1 MKFCLS
7 SVVVNPDKDWK
18 GLPASFLITG
28 AQQLGGFCIFWFF
41 LLLGRLIGCTDY
53 WPKILN
59 GKEIKIVCLFSLSFI
74 MNIALNNFSLSLITI
89 TLNLI
94 IRSCQPLSTWFAQNM
109 AGKITRKSGSSLN
122 LVEMALMVAGV
133 ACAAVAVVAKMEGSS
148 ATSASSKSRLF
159 GVLVCV
165 VSLLAGSVN
174 LVLAGVLGTS
184 VKLNSLDTTVY
195 NAIPACI
202 ILAPLVPT
210 YVHPNNWPDHG
221 PDTDWNILMEVW
233 ALRPFVVYLALFSGL
248 LALAYNTLQ
257 FGIVQELSPAH
268 VAFAGNFNTACMIP
282 LSFLLGFESL
292 PPGRVPHL
300 FNLPAGP
307 LMICASIGSIVA
319 FACYNMISKVGGRH
333 GHGPPPAEERS
344 SMVMKDESENENGMY
359 EKGMD
364 EESKSEDDESEDDSQ
379 TTGCFGR

>member
-1 MKFCLS
+1 
-7 SVVVNPDKDWK
+7 
-18 GLPASFLITG
+18 
-28 AQQLGGFCIFWFF
+28 
-41 LLLGRLIGCTDY
+41 
-53 WPKILN
+53 
-59 GKEIKIVCLFSLSFI
+59 
-74 MNIALNNFSLSLITI
+74 
-89 TLNLI
+89 
-94 IRSCQPLSTWFAQNM
+94 M

-133 ACAAVAVVAKMEGSS
+133 ACAAVAVVAKMEGSK
-148 ATSASSKSRLF
+148 ATSASSKNLLF

-210 YVHPNNWPDHG
+210 YVHPINWPDHG

-233 ALRPFVVYLALFSGL
+233 ALQPSVVYLALGSGL
-248 LALAYNTLQ
+248 LALGYNTLQ

-268 VAFAGNFNTACMIP
+268 VAFAGNFNKACMIP
-282 LSFLLGFESL
+282 LSFLCGLESL

-307 LMICASIGSIVA
+307 LMICASIGNIVA
-319 FACYNMISKVGGRH
+319 FACYNMISKGGGGH
-333 GHGPPPAEERS
+333 GHGPPPAEKEE
-344 SMVMKDESENENGMY
+344 MQAL

-364 EESKSEDDESEDDSQ
+364 EEDESEDDESEYDSE
-379 TTGCFGR
+379 TCLGR